1 MKLSLFADMDLV
13 HIVIRRFKD
22 CISNSL
28 CGGLNERC
36 IEGDVQR
43 CIGGAWE
50 RPPPSE
56 SEFQFFQIVLCG
68 SATMSRISHTCTLF

>member
-1 MKLSLFADMDLV
+1 MRGVLKGTY
-13 HIVIRRFKD
+13 R
-22 CISNSL
+22 
-28 CGGLNERC
+28 RC
-36 IEGDVQR
+36 IR
-43 CIGGAWE
+43 GAWE